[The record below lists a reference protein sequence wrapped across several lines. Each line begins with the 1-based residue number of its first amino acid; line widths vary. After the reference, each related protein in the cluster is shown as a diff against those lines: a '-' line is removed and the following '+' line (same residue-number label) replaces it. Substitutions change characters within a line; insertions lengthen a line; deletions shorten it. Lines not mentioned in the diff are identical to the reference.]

1 MKCPYKKLDCFHVNT
16 LEMTKDVNCEY
27 CDDRVRVYDCFT
39 FFNEVELLELRL
51 ATLYD
56 YVDFFVIIE
65 AASTFTGKD
74 KPYNFKFP
82 EKYADKIRYIQIGK
96 LGNRDPWQNEY
107 AQRNAIVRGL
117 YDANP
122 NDIILISD
130 VDEIPNPV
138 AIERGKKYP
147 IFTMEQELFYYYV
160 NCRQTQIW
168 YGTMGIKYGELAK
181 KSPQWLRNKRGDGIR
196 IIPHG
201 GWHYSFLGDVQRI
214 SDKLNAFAE
223 TQVNTSDINNPENI
237 TRCLA
242 TGEDLFHRKEDWA
255 QKRFVMEIDHPGI
268 GEWLKKYPQ
277 FYK

>member
-1 MKCPYKKLDCFHVNT
+1 MKCPYKKIDCSHVNT
-16 LEMTKDVNCEY
+16 LEMTKDVNCES
-27 CDDRVRVYDCFT
+27 CSDRVRVYDCFT

-96 LGNRDPWQNEY
+96 LRDRDPWQNEFT
-107 AQRNAIVRGL
+107 QRNAIMQGL
-117 YDANP
+117 YDARP
-122 NDIILISD
+122 NDIILVSD
-130 VDEIPNPV
+130 VDEIPNPA
-138 AIERGKKYP
+138 AIEQGKKHET
-147 IFTMEQELFYYYV
+147 FTLEQELFYYYV
-160 NCRQTQIW
+160 NCKQEQIW
-168 YGTMGIKYGELAK
+168 YGTMGIRYGLLAK
-181 KSPQWLRNKRGDGIR
+181 KSPQWLRNKRGDKIN
-196 IIPHG
+196 IIHGG
-201 GWHYSFLGDVQRI
+201 GWHYSFLGDAQRI
-214 SDKLNAFAE
+214 SEKLNAFAE
-223 TQVNTSDINNPENI
+223 TQVNTGDINNPDNI
-237 TRCLA
+237 ARCLA